1 MSGLDKSSN
10 NDSLF
15 DPQRI
20 RGLHRR
26 RVLSS
31 LSRSD
36 MTVAEISRFTNL
48 RMPHVSAELRR
59 LRRENWLIVLP
70 QLVQGSVHL
79 PHALGEESCI
89 TGHNTQGP
97 VLFAHPLDKKRYLSV
112 FRDRDRLVLAS
123 TVVINQLTIAIPDR
137 QPTVDYSSGNQG
149 VNGYSPR

>member
-1 MSGLDKSSN
+1 MDKSSN

-59 LRRENWLIVLP
+59 LRREK
-70 QLVQGSVHL
+70 LVDSASTGYEGSVHL

-89 TGHNTQGP
+89 TGHNTQAQSCLP
-97 VLFAHPLDKKRYLSV
+97 IPSTKSDICLV

-149 VNGYSPR
+149 SNGYSPR